1 MTSVDPLPWLV
12 FPPAVDLANTA
23 GPAAADLLT
32 TPDQVSRF
40 IAIERGRI
48 PGVEAT
54 EARLPEV
61 RQIREAVRH
70 LLACAAAGQ
79 PLRQHDVDQVNE
91 WSANSPIY
99 PLLVDGTVS
108 YRHASRD
115 PFLVF
120 RGAVAHSAIQLAGD
134 PQGSGLRVCS
144 APGCGMF
151 YLRTHPRQQWCSPA
165 CGNRARVA
173 RHAARDRASAA
184 PPPRR

>member
-1 MTSVDPLPWLV
+1 MPAVDPFPWLV

-23 GPAAADLLT
+23 GPAGADLLT
-32 TPDQVSRF
+32 TPEQVSRF

-48 PGVEAT
+48 PEVEAA
-54 EARLPEV
+54 EGRLQET
-61 RQIREAVRH
+61 RDIRETVRH
-70 LLACAAAGQ
+70 LLASAVAGR
-79 PLRQHDVDQVNE
+79 PLDRHDVAQVNQ
-91 WSANSPIY
+91 WSANSPTY
-99 PLLVDGTVS
+99 PLLKDGTVS
-108 YRHASRD
+108 YWHAGRD

-144 APGCGMF
+144 APACGMF

-173 RHAARDRASAA
+173 RHAARDRAASQ
-184 PPPRR
+184 RT